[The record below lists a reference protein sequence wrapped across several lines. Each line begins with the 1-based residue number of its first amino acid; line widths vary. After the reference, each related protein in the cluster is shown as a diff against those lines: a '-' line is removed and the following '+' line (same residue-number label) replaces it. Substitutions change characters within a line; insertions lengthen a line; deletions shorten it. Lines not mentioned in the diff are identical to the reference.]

1 MKQQAL
7 KRDDSCAGCSTELR
21 MSDLAHWH
29 RERRVVLCLACA
41 VTSGEVAPST
51 EYPGGEEPLA
61 DADDLQES
69 QASSV
74 DAPNAGESSVHVVAA
89 VTEVAVTVVEIEIE
103 IAAAPDRPGGSAENE
118 YEKRAARERDQKQKL
133 IDADLLLRTE
143 RKQQRPIL
151 GAIANAFTT
160 KPVHGPEKQAT
171 TAWKVGAAGER
182 RVAEVLEAAVGVQG
196 LHDRIRP
203 GSKTANIDHIAV
215 GPSGVFVIDAKQYK
229 GTLEMRDKGT
239 MFRPDP
245 RLYVNGRDQTK
256 LADGVLLQIEALKG
270 VLAERWPEVP
280 FHGVLCFVGA
290 EWTKSKPKNVNGVV
304 VIWPKDLTQHVSAPG
319 QFANK
324 VEEIA
329 R

>member
-1 MKQQAL
+1 M
-7 KRDDSCAGCSTELR
+7 G
-21 MSDLAHWH
+21 DLAHWH

-41 VTSGEVAPST
+41 VTSGEVAPTT

-61 DADDLQES
+61 DGSDIQES
-69 QASSV
+69 QASSA
-74 DAPNAGESSVHVVAA
+74 DAPTTSESSVHVVVA
-89 VTEVAVTVVEIEIE
+89 VTEVAVTVIEIDVLD
-103 IAAAPDRPGGSAENE
+103 PDRPGGSAVKE
-118 YEKRAARERDQKQKL
+118 YEKLAQRERDKKQKL
-133 IDADLLLRTE
+133 IDADLQLRVE

-182 RVAEVLEAAVGVQG
+182 RVAEVLEAAAGVQV
-196 LHDRIRP
+196 LHDRLRP

-256 LADGVLLQIEALKG
+256 LADAVLLQIEALKG

-280 FHGVLCFVGA
+280 LHGVLCFVGA
-290 EWTKSKPKNVNGVV
+290 EWTRSKPKNVNGVV
-304 VIWPKDLTQHVSAPG
+304 VIWPKGLTQRVGAPG
-319 QFANK
+319 PFADK
-324 VEEIA
+324 VDEIA
-329 R
+329 THLRAVLKQAT